1 MLLLS
6 RYLGVSFQNLMFD
19 TWVMHEG
26 WMWVGVAST
35 VGLGLDIE
43 ICTSFIKL
51 AIA

>member
-6 RYLGVSFQNLMFD
+6 RYLGVSFQMFD

-26 WMWVGVAST
+26 WLLVGVENT
-35 VGLGLDIE
+35 VGLGLDTG
-43 ICTSFIKL
+43 ICTSFIKV